1 MSEKRGAVPVWL
13 AMAIGALL
21 PFTVMKVAA
30 IVDLNQPARV
40 PLELV
45 EWQCTAEARATL
57 IATEKP
63 LWTWTRVRECA
74 QWTRND
80 LADKQKRRSGRKV

>member
-1 MSEKRGAVPVWL
+1 
-13 AMAIGALL
+13 MAIGAGVS
-21 PFTVMKVAA
+21 FCAMIVSDVATEK
-30 IVDLNQPARV
+30 QPERI

-45 EWQCTAEARATL
+45 EWQCTAETRATL

-80 LADKQKRRSGRKV
+80 LADKQKRQKGKA